1 MTTQS
6 DQIEEILKAEQKANK
21 HLESTRQKLNEEELQ
36 LKTKMAND
44 IEEKKKMLMER
55 KKQQIEIVEQEATHI
70 INTKKTESEGEIN
83 SLISKARSK
92 QGEAVNLII
101 TRFVEHIKE

>member
-21 HLESTRQKLNEEELQ
+21 HLELTQQKITEEEFQ
-36 LKTKMAND
+36 LKTKMGND
-44 IEEKKKMLMER
+44 IEEKKKMLLER
-55 KKQQIEIVEQEATHI
+55 KKQKLEITEQEAAHI
-70 INTKKTESEGEIN
+70 INTKKAESEGGRN
-83 SLISKARSK
+83 SLISNAQSK
-92 QGEAVNLII
+92 QGEAVDLII